1 MQELVVWLLVATI
14 FTRDRTV
21 ATKEEKR
28 GKRVGGPGGV
38 ARSYILGQYS
48 VLFDGREDG
57 VTFLRFVRFFTI
69 FFFSGTFVCLRLLLF
84 AERFSQGGKVKWTPF
99 FWVFLKKRNTWPT
112 WTRLL
117 FNLGNFIFWTNVVRN
132 ICRLEMSFLS

>member
-14 FTRDRTV
+14 FTRDRRV

-38 ARSYILGQYS
+38 GRSYILGQYS

-69 FFFSGTFVCLRLLLF
+69 FFFRNVCLFALTFVCR
-84 AERFSQGGKVKWTPF
+84 K
-99 FWVFLKKRNTWPT
+99 
-112 WTRLL
+112 
-117 FNLGNFIFWTNVVRN
+117 IFPR
-132 ICRLEMSFLS
+132 RKG

>member
-69 FFFSGTFVCLRLLLF
+69 FFFQERLFVCAYFCLQKDF
-84 AERFSQGGKVKWTPF
+84 PKAERLSGLRF
-99 FWVFLKKRNTWPT
+99 FWFFLKKRNTWPT

-117 FNLGNFIFWTNVVRN
+117 LNLGKFIF
-132 ICRLEMSFLS
+132 